1 MALRRFLVRP
11 RAQLHLAVQVHR
23 HQPRAQR
30 VGQLRGLGFG
40 RGSWIAACRREK
52 RERRVRLEHDG
63 EGVQVLGRGEDGR
76 EQAVD
81 GVEEAN
87 LPPLS

>member
-1 MALRRFLVRP
+1 
-11 RAQLHLAVQVHR
+11 
-23 HQPRAQR
+23 
-30 VGQLRGLGFG
+30 
-40 RGSWIAACRREK
+40 
-52 RERRVRLEHDG
+52 VRLEHDG